1 VSEERVTLKDVYEVV
16 NRIEDKMSQRIAE
29 TERRV
34 DILESFQSRT
44 LGVLSIITVFISL
57 AATWVW
63 GKITGE

>member
-1 VSEERVTLKDVYEVV
+1 MSEERVTLKDVYEVV